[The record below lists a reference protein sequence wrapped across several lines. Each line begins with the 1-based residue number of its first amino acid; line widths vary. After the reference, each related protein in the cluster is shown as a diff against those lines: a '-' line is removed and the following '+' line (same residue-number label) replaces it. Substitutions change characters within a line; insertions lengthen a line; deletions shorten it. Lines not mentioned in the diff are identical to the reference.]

1 MGVCEELSF
10 GSSEMVDLFGE
21 KWGVERERYR
31 VRELR
36 GTTAIFQNMTVGAKY
51 FSFFFCC

>member
-1 MGVCEELSF
+1 MGIEELSF

>member
-1 MGVCEELSF
+1 MGIEELSF

-21 KWGVERERYR
+21 KWEVERGRYR

-36 GTTAIFQNMTVGAKY
+36 GTKSKDPTDKL
-51 FSFFFCC
+51 